1 MYSVYRNSVL
11 NKHFSMEN
19 VVYSDFIIIIDIH
32 NITCTCHVHVL
43 TTSSFTSFQIKSKS
57 FLATLSHYIEN
68 K

>member
-32 NITCTCHVHVL
+32 NITCTCHVHVMYMYL
-43 TTSSFTSFQIKSKS
+43 PLHPLQASK
-57 FLATLSHYIEN
+57 
-68 K
+68 